1 MSPALIDLVH
11 SRLAAGTV
19 RVPMLPQVAW
29 KLLTLDEDADLRSFE
44 TLVYADHALAGH
56 VMRIAN
62 SVALAGRVPVLSLRQ
77 ALVRL
82 GIRLLR
88 EVAVVAAVADNILRL
103 PGYDAE
109 LRGLWRQALRTA
121 LWTKVVAQ
129 ARGDD
134 PEQAFLSGL
143 LVDVGR
149 AVAFRMAIESGLAQG
164 GRVDAGLALEAAEA
178 LSSLVGTLIVEAW
191 ELPEQLR
198 AVVTFAPRPH
208 AAGRYRDLVL
218 VVGLGRWLAATEEE
232 DRPLLEDHAA
242 VPVLGLSLT
251 DVRAIVRQ
259 GRRVD
264 ELLETLSL

>member
-1 MSPALIDLVH
+1 MRASATLLLLGALGTWPVI
-11 SRLAAGTV
+11 SRGEA
-19 RVPMLPQVAW
+19 
-29 KLLTLDEDADLRSFE
+29 
-44 TLVYADHALAGH
+44 
-56 VMRIAN
+56 
-62 SVALAGRVPVLSLRQ
+62 
-77 ALVRL
+77 
-82 GIRLLR
+82 
-88 EVAVVAAVADNILRL
+88 
-103 PGYDAE
+103 
-109 LRGLWRQALRTA
+109 
-121 LWTKVVAQ
+121 
-129 ARGDD
+129 
-134 PEQAFLSGL
+134 
-143 LVDVGR
+143 
-149 AVAFRMAIESGLAQG
+149 ESG
-164 GRVDAGLALEAAEA
+164 GLALEAAEA